1 MKSSS
6 IQISLVNNGKNIS
19 RSEYLRPAAEIA
31 DKVDFTKKER
41 LAKLLSVGHVVGVEK
56 LFM

>member
-1 MKSSS
+1 M
-6 IQISLVNNGKNIS
+6 VNNGKNIS

-41 LAKLLSVGHVVGVEK
+41 LAKLLSVGHVAEVEK

>member
-1 MKSSS
+1 M
-6 IQISLVNNGKNIS
+6 VNNGINIS

-31 DKVDFTKKER
+31 DKADFTKNER
-41 LAKLLSVGHVVGVEK
+41 LAKLLSVEHVVGVEK